1 MLNFSMFFKKPSL
14 IYLIKSRLFEN
25 PLGTFKSTC
34 KGVLSVEFTNTQT
47 LPSKFLTSFFPL
59 IILWHIQLCI
69 YKAGVNWS
77 LEAVWP
83 LNLLFNLEN
92 QRILAFTWWKF
103 WLLICYSVPGIF
115 CLRFASVCENFGW
128 QLLSHCELI
137 AEILFKGRV

>member
-34 KGVLSVEFTNTQT
+34 KGVLSVEFTNTQK

-103 WLLICYSVPGIF
+103 WLLTGY
-115 CLRFASVCENFGW
+115 
-128 QLLSHCELI
+128 LLSTRDF
-137 AEILFKGRV
+137 LFTFCFFVSKFWRMLSKFTLVI

>member
-1 MLNFSMFFKKPSL
+1 MLNFSMFFRKPSL

-25 PLGTFKSTC
+25 PLGTFKPTC
-34 KGVLSVEFTNTQT
+34 KGVLSVEFTNTQK

-103 WLLICYSVPGIF
+103 WRLIGY
-115 CLRFASVCENFGW
+115 
-128 QLLSHCELI
+128 LLSSEDF
-137 AEILFKGRV
+137 LFTFCFCMCKFWVTVFEEVDF